1 MTSPSEA
8 NLLVHY
14 EDFELAQSVKR
25 ELMQLRSRPTM
36 PTSEDIMLAARK
48 AALTGSS
55 PRAGRAAVD
64 EIRAEA
70 WLAICKLAAA
80 IDGNA
85 CLIEENRPDALV
97 NTSLLWARA
106 IDLGQA
112 WMRAAEHPRHEL
124 ADLTTASHDVEA
136 RAIQALI
143 LAPTP
148 APVLRIDN
156 ACNTCLDD
164 GGTEVVKALEAVPIG
179 SAITFAADNLGVLCL
194 AGAPIVRGTEAYR
207 QVEHLAQACNCS
219 VSLQEETGTVTF
231 TRNETEP
238 VPVERYS
245 VWRKKIGRTPRR
257 K

>member
-36 PTSEDIMLAARK
+36 PTSEDIMLVGRK

-64 EIRAEA
+64 NIRAEA

-85 CLIEENRPDALV
+85 RLLEENQPDALV

-112 WMRAAEHPRHEL
+112 WMRVAEQPRREL
-124 ADLTTASHDVEA
+124 ADLTTASHDIEA
-136 RAIQALI
+136 RATQALA

-148 APVLRIDN
+148 APILRIDDASAISKPCPDN
-156 ACNTCLDD
+156 
-164 GGTEVVKALEAVPIG
+164 GGTEIVKALEAAPIG
-179 SAITFAADNLGVLCL
+179 SAITFATDNLGVLCL

-207 QVEHLAQACNCS
+207 RVEHFAQACNCS
-219 VSLQEETGTVTF
+219 FNLHETAGTITF
-231 TRNETEP
+231 
-238 VPVERYS
+238 Y
-245 VWRKKIGRTPRR
+245 RR
-257 K
+257 KI

>member
-36 PTSEDIMLAARK
+36 PTSEDIMLVGRK

-64 EIRAEA
+64 NIRAEA

-85 CLIEENRPDALV
+85 RLLEENQPDALV

-112 WMRAAEHPRHEL
+112 WMRVAEQPRREL
-124 ADLTTASHDVEA
+124 ADLTTASHDIEA
-136 RAIQALI
+136 RATQALA

-148 APVLRIDN
+148 APILRIDD
-156 ACNTCLDD
+156 A
-164 GGTEVVKALEAVPIG
+164 
-179 SAITFAADNLGVLCL
+179 SAISKPCPPRQWRDGDRQSFGGGPHRKCNNVC
-194 AGAPIVRGTEAYR
+194 YR
-207 QVEHLAQACNCS
+207 QSWRFVFGRCS
-219 VSLQEETGTVTF
+219 HRSRHRGLPQ
-231 TRNETEP
+231 
-238 VPVERYS
+238 S
-245 VWRKKIGRTPRR
+245 
-257 K
+257 